1 MQVNLARRGASLY
14 AGPMALTSIQLID
27 YAGVAFLAASGAL
40 AAAERR
46 EDAVTFIFFGCFT
59 GMGGGTLRDLLI
71 GAPVFWVTRPDY
83 LVVSVVASLGVWVWP
98 TRWTPH
104 AALLWLDAVGLA
116 AYATVGTSKAFGF
129 GLSPPVCVAM
139 GVITACFGGILRD
152 TLAGQPSV
160 LLQRRIYVT
169 AAIAAASVDTLLLM
183 AGLGIMGAAVIGG
196 VTGFVLRAGTLL
208 WDWRLPRFKPD

>member
-1 MQVNLARRGASLY
+1 M
-14 AGPMALTSIQLID
+14 PLTSIQLID
-27 YAGVAFLAASGAL
+27 YAGMGFLAASGAI

-71 GAPVFWVTRPDY
+71 GAPVFWVARPDY
-83 LVVSVVASLGVWVWP
+83 LVVSVIASLAVWIWP
-98 TRWTPH
+98 MRWTSH

-116 AYATVGTSKAFGF
+116 AYAVVGTSKAYGF
-129 GLSPPVCVAM
+129 GLSLPVCVAM

-160 LLQRRIYVT
+160 LMQRQIYVT
-169 AAIAAASVDTLLLM
+169 AAIIAASVDAVLLM

-196 VTGFVLRAGTLL
+196 AAGFVLRAGTL
-208 WDWRLPRFKPD
+208 

>member
-1 MQVNLARRGASLY
+1 
-14 AGPMALTSIQLID
+14 MALTSIAIID
-27 YAGVAFLAASGAL
+27 YAGMGFLAASGAI

-46 EDAVTFIFFGCFT
+46 EDVVTFIFFGTFT
-59 GMGGGTLRDLLI
+59 GVGGGTLRDLLI
-71 GAPVFWVTRPDY
+71 GAPVFWVANPYY
-83 LVVSVVASLGVWVWP
+83 LILCVIASIAIWVWP
-98 TRWTPH
+98 TRWTSH

-160 LLQRRIYVT
+160 LMQREIYVT
-169 AAIAAASVDTLLLM
+169 AAIVAASVDALLLM
-183 AGLGIMGAAVIGG
+183 AGLGTMGAAVIGG
-196 VTGFVLRAGTLL
+196 VAGFALRAGALQ
-208 WDWRLPRFKPD
+208 WDWRLPRFKSH

>member
-1 MQVNLARRGASLY
+1 
-14 AGPMALTSIQLID
+14 MALTSIQLID
-27 YAGVAFLAASGAL
+27 YAGMGFLAASGAI

-71 GAPVFWVTRPDY
+71 GAPVFWVARPDY
-83 LVVSVVASLGVWVWP
+83 LVVSVIASLAVWIWP
-98 TRWTPH
+98 MRWTSH

-116 AYATVGTSKAFGF
+116 AYATVGTSKAY
-129 GLSPPVCVAM
+129 GLGLPAPVCVAM

-160 LLQRRIYVT
+160 LLQRNIYVT
-169 AAIAAASVDTLLLM
+169 AAIATASVDALLLM

-196 VTGFVLRAGTLL
+196 LVGFVLRAGTLL
-208 WDWRLPRFKPD
+208 WDWRLPRFKPH

>member
-1 MQVNLARRGASLY
+1 MSFSL
-14 AGPMALTSIQLID
+14 PFQALD
-27 YAGVAFLAASGAL
+27 YVGVALFAASGAL
-40 AAAERR
+40 AAARR
-46 EDAVTFIFFGCFT
+46 RHDVITFIVFAVIT

-83 LVVSVVASLGVWVWP
+83 LVVSVVASLAVWVWP
-98 TRWTPH
+98 TRWTSH
-104 AALLWLDAVGLA
+104 SALLWLDAVGLA
-116 AYATVGTSKAFGF
+116 AYATVGTSKAYGF

-160 LLQRRIYVT
+160 LLQRRLYVT

-196 VTGFVLRAGTLL
+196 LIGFVLRAGTLL
-208 WDWRLPRFKPD
+208 WDWRLPRFKPN